1 MTTPSN
7 SLPDDDDVPN
17 DAPDELSGIA
27 LRLQAAINEALLA
40 KEDSDG
46 PSASAQHSEEVEPGS
61 SAGAVVDRRLYFP
74 DSEGWEFR
82 VKSGSREYCS
92 HRNPGED
99 WFHLLLDGE
108 LFLQFG
114 EEKVC
119 LNCAVRSG
127 LLTDD
132 RLYWQ
137 KGHRRQRIFPLP
149 EVAPPMGGT
158 SEITAELL
166 DQPLMTEY
174 ILENPTE
181 RQT

>member
-1 MTTPSN
+1 MTTSSN
-7 SLPDDDDVPN
+7 PLPADDDV
-17 DAPDELSGIA
+17 PDELSGIA
-27 LRLQAAINEALLA
+27 QRLQAAINEVLVA
-40 KEDSDG
+40 KEDSDE
-46 PSASAQHSEEVEPGS
+46 PAASAQHSEEVEPGS

-82 VKSGSREYCS
+82 VKSGPRDYCS
-92 HRNPGED
+92 HRNPGEE

-114 EEKVC
+114 EEKIC

-137 KGHRRQRIFPLP
+137 KGHRRQRIFPTSENDPVVQSAP
-149 EVAPPMGGT
+149 EVPT
-158 SEITAELL
+158 DLL
-166 DQPLMTEY
+166 DQPLAVESN
-174 ILENPTE
+174 LENPNE
-181 RQT
+181 GQT